1 MAYGC
6 VNALGL
12 VTSEFEQTAHS
23 IVHLRVERADAGRLG
38 RFEQFGIGGNHEN
51 PRKGSCNV
59 QCRCQM
65 NCISGA

>member
-23 IVHLRVERADAGRLG
+23 IIRLRSSAPIPAASDASSSSVSAGT
-38 RFEQFGIGGNHEN
+38 
-51 PRKGSCNV
+51 
-59 QCRCQM
+59 M
-65 NCISGA
+65 NTREKEAAMSNAVAR